1 MNDKMIMRVEAIK
14 RENVDIEID
23 EIDAFKVLCKTLHMD
38 FMLDDNK
45 HIYAAE
51 DTNTGEIVV
60 VKDDKV
66 IDDRGKLY
74 IALCAVAECIVPN
87 CELRNQKI
95 VKTEV
100 VNDELL

>member
-1 MNDKMIMRVEAIK
+1 MNDKMIMRIEAIK
-14 RENVDIEID
+14 REDVEIEID

-45 HIYAAE
+45 HIYATE

-66 IDDRGKLY
+66 IDDRGDLY
-74 IALCAVAECIVPN
+74 IALCAVADNIIPN
-87 CELRNQKI
+87 CELRNPKI
-95 VKTEV
+95 VKMETEY
-100 VNDELL
+100 ELL